1 MSSLFQSTSGQLPVT
16 AYHHKV
22 LSTFFHSQLV
32 KNCERNKTEN
42 QSNWRDIMLYS
53 EVLKGGE
60 MESAEIPIE
69 TAQGI
74 SLAFEYAINVIPA
87 AAIKPDGNCVIEL
100 GMDQMKRYVY
110 YINDFTQKF
119 WTLFPP

>member
-1 MSSLFQSTSGQLPVT
+1 MSSLFQSTSGHSISPQSFV
-16 AYHHKV
+16 K
-22 LSTFFHSQLV
+22 FFHSQLV

-53 EVLKGGE
+53 DVLKGGE

-74 SLAFEYAINVIPA
+74 SLAFEYDINLIPA

-110 YINDFTQKF
+110 YINDLKK
-119 WTLFPP
+119 LL

>member
-1 MSSLFQSTSGQLPVT
+1 
-16 AYHHKV
+16 
-22 LSTFFHSQLV
+22 V
-32 KNCERNKTEN
+32 KETRQKN
-42 QSNWRDIMLYS
+42 QNNWCDIMLYS
-53 EVLKGGE
+53 DVLKGGE
-60 MESAEIPIE
+60 MESAEISIE

-74 SLAFEYAINVIPA
+74 SLAFEYDINLIPG

-100 GMDQMKRYVY
+100 VMDQIKRYVY